1 MENQKPLHERL
12 RNQDKTNVI
21 EHPFRRRNR
30 ATPNVS
36 ERVRA
41 LLNDDAA
48 LRALD
53 LEKAKPLY
61 QAADLLDS
69 YRFIAR
75 CFFDGKTLSLGV
87 LKEYFPDEFTEL
99 EEDLA

>member
-1 MENQKPLHERL
+1 MKNEKPMRDEL
-12 RNQDKTNVI
+12 RNQGKTNVI
-21 EHPFRRRNR
+21 DHPFRQHFRDK
-30 ATPNVS
+30 PNAS

-61 QAADLLDS
+61 KAADLLDS

-87 LKEYFPDEFTEL
+87 LKEYFPDEFGAL